1 MKKILL
7 STKFFVLFLLLLSAK
22 GWGQYYDMSSGDYS
36 QTFTSWTS
44 PATGNWTS
52 VAVSGTTTIPS
63 ATKITVASSSFQTS
77 SQGVFNGNTNIQFLT
92 TGTSDNTNSVALD
105 LNLNF
110 SNRTAGNLSFDVAT
124 VFNSTGDRK
133 SSFRVYYTVNGT
145 DWSELTGVNLP
156 YTATNNVAGSASVNI
171 SLPTT
176 LSNQSSVKFRF
187 YQHNGSGGTT
197 GSRPK
202 ISLDNVSVTSTA
214 VSTSPTIT
222 VSSTSV
228 TGFSYTQGSGPSPE
242 KNFIVSGSNL
252 TDNISVIPPANY
264 EISTATGSSF
274 SSTNPIV
281 LTQTG
286 GVVGNTTIYARLKA
300 GLNTG
305 TYNNENVTLTSSG
318 AADKTVTF
326 SGEVLTNSPT
336 IQSSVTA
343 LSGFTYTGTGPSS
356 SQNFTVTGSN
366 LTNTVELASANN
378 KYEFSTTSNGTYTST
393 LSLSPTSG
401 SVNQV
406 VYVRMKTGLSNGVH
420 NDVINITNADV
431 TTSLQVNLSGTVC
444 GTVTLPYYENFDYT
458 ATTKLSDLCWGVQ
471 GIATPNVTVSTG
483 SLSYSGYGSS
493 GVGNSVTLGSG
504 EDVNKA
510 FTPQTTGS
518 VYASILVNVT
528 AATTTGD
535 YFFHFGDSPLTANF
549 RGRVFVKKD
558 ASGNLAFGISNASGT
573 VSYSAFSYTIN
584 TTYLLILKYEII
596 SGAGND
602 ITKLYINPLLNAPE
616 HASTTIN
623 GTDAMTD
630 LASVASIALRQ
641 GGSTTAPTVQVDGL
655 RVSTNWEDI
664 VGVIPTTIWTGSP
677 AAWTNNAPNANT
689 NATIDAV
696 YTGDGFAANNL
707 IINSDLTIN
716 NNQTVT
722 AKGTVTNNGTITVN
736 DGGNFIQGVGSAYT
750 GTGTF
755 SLNKNTTSA
764 AGKYVFW
771 SSPVVGQNMFNIYGA
786 AGTPQYV
793 MTYDSNNDIYA
804 VQTSA
809 TAGAGIG
816 YSVKVP
822 ATAAS
827 ASFTGTPHNGD
838 VPVTLDAVATDN
850 ANGNTWNLIGN
861 PYPSNLNLVS
871 LYNGGS
877 NGIESSIYLWDNISA
892 TNTSQQQAATT
903 WAIFNASGTGTWSQ
917 AGSLTVSGVSVKP
930 GQGFIVKGKAGSA
943 TFTNAMRNADAAT
956 FANKSAQNSSEGK
969 YWLTL
974 TTPSG
979 SSFSTAVTYGEG
991 AQNTYEA
998 FDSAMMGV
1006 GSEGIYSYLA
1016 PNKLAIQ
1023 GRADFVVTDVV
1034 ALGNK
1039 QSGTGNY
1046 TISLA
1051 DKTGLFTGGQPIY
1064 LRDKLLGTYTDLQA
1078 GSYSFAATALE
1089 QQDRFEVVY
1098 QTQGALGTSENVKAE
1113 VQVYKEGDHFTVT
1126 APEKIKSITVYDAS
1140 GRVITV
1146 LKPNR
1151 NTAQVSL
1158 SAKGVYMLNIEYGNQ
1173 KMVKKV
1179 MK

>member
-1 MKKILL
+1 MKKLF
-7 STKFFVLFLLLLSAK
+7 TTLFLLSIAFAFGQNAFRSAD
-22 GWGQYYDMSSGDYS
+22 GWGDGWVTNKYFTFQTGNSAGWNLTNSAGSGFHYYRFYS
-36 QTFTSWTS
+36 QTGSCTTEWGPSGADLEMIFGTEYNLTQGNSFAYKVNVANTTNHYIFKTKQFDACSNPKAVVFEVAGAIRTVTGVSQTPNGALTDDVVVTANFDGALNAGQAVYLRYTKDNFATSTVVKFT
-44 PATGNWTS
+44 G
-52 VAVSGTTTIPS
+52 SGTT
-63 ATKITVASSSFQTS
+63 
-77 SQGVFNGNTNIQFLT
+77 
-92 TGTSDNTNSVALD
+92 
-105 LNLNF
+105 
-110 SNRTAGNLSFDVAT
+110 
-124 VFNSTGDRK
+124 
-133 SSFRVYYTVNGT
+133 
-145 DWSELTGVNLP
+145 
-156 YTATNNVAGSASVNI
+156 YTATIPASFNTTGSNVKYYVFTSTENNVATDGSNADFYAFNLNNNGGSNYSYTVSN
-171 SLPTT
+171 TT
-176 LSNQSSVKFRF
+176 TW
-187 YQHNGSGGTT
+187 NGS
-197 GSRPK
+197 
-202 ISLDNVSVTSTA
+202 NW
-214 VSTSPTIT
+214 
-222 VSSTSV
+222 
-228 TGFSYTQGSGPSPE
+228 
-242 KNFIVSGSNL
+242 
-252 TDNISVIPPANY
+252 
-264 EISTATGSSF
+264 
-274 SSTNPIV
+274 
-281 LTQTG
+281 
-286 GVVGNTTIYARLKA
+286 
-300 GLNTG
+300 
-305 TYNNENVTLTSSG
+305 
-318 AADKTVTF
+318 
-326 SGEVLTNSPT
+326 
-336 IQSSVTA
+336 
-343 LSGFTYTGTGPSS
+343 
-356 SQNFTVTGSN
+356 
-366 LTNTVELASANN
+366 
-378 KYEFSTTSNGTYTST
+378 SNG
-393 LSLSPTSG
+393 
-401 SVNQV
+401 
-406 VYVRMKTGLSNGVH
+406 
-420 NDVINITNADV
+420 
-431 TTSLQVNLSGTVC
+431 
-444 GTVTLPYYENFDYT
+444 
-458 ATTKLSDLCWGVQ
+458 
-471 GIATPNVTVSTG
+471 
-483 SLSYSGYGSS
+483 
-493 GVGNSVTLGSG
+493 
-504 EDVNKA
+504 
-510 FTPQTTGS
+510 
-518 VYASILVNVT
+518 
-528 AATTTGD
+528 
-535 YFFHFGDSPLTANF
+535 
-549 RGRVFVKKD
+549 
-558 ASGNLAFGISNASGT
+558 
-573 VSYSAFSYTIN
+573 
-584 TTYLLILKYEII
+584 
-596 SGAGND
+596 
-602 ITKLYINPLLNAPE
+602 
-616 HASTTIN
+616 
-623 GTDAMTD
+623 
-630 LASVASIALRQ
+630 
-641 GGSTTAPTVQVDGL
+641 
-655 RVSTNWEDI
+655 
-664 VGVIPTTIWTGSP
+664 
-677 AAWTNNAPNANT
+677 APNAFADAIIYD
-689 NATIDAV
+689 NATLNVTTAITSKKLLVYSGATLNINDGGSWTAV
-696 YTGDGFAANNL
+696 GNVENYNA
-707 IINSDLTIN
+707 IN
-716 NNQTVT
+716 
-722 AKGTVTNNGTITVN
+722 VN

-1126 APEKIKSITVYDAS
+1126 APEKIKSITVYDSA
-1140 GRVITV
+1140 GRVIKSF
-1146 LKPNR
+1146 LPNV
-1151 NTAQVSL
+1151 NKYLLSL
-1158 SAKGVYMLNIEYGNQ
+1158 ETKGVYLLKIKLEY
-1173 KMVKKV
+1173 KETTKKIIR
-1179 MK
+1179 